1 MTTLEIDGAT
11 LTVNETGVILKS
23 GWLFSQQISEAD
35 VVKIRDWLIAV
46 FPIEK
51 AKA

>member
-11 LTVNETGVILKS
+11 LTVNEAGVILKS

-35 VVKIRDWLIAV
+35 AVKIRDWLLAN
-46 FPIEK
+46 FPIERTK
-51 AKA
+51 